1 MKINKLGFIL
11 ILSVLSLTSCD
22 YAYDYTYEVTNDTD
36 SEVKIKVQTFRI
48 DSTYSISANETQIL
62 FVTDHGLEGS
72 KGPYFEDVA
81 EELDEFIVTKNDTLI
96 STKDYL
102 DNSSWNYDDGLYHTT
117 IENNEFE

>member
-1 MKINKLGFIL
+1 MKRNKLGFIL
-11 ILSVLSLTSCD
+11 MLSVGLLASCD

-81 EELDEFIVTKNDTLI
+81 EEINVFVVTKNDTLV

-102 DNSSWNYDDGLYHTT
+102 DNSSWDYDDGLYHAT
-117 IENNEFE
+117 I

>member
-1 MKINKLGFIL
+1 MKVNKLGFIL
-11 ILSVLSLTSCD
+11 ILSVWFLASCD
-22 YAYDYTYEVTNDTD
+22 YAYDYTYKVTNDTD

-48 DSTYSISANETQIL
+48 DSTYSISANESQIL

-81 EELDEFIVTKNDTLI
+81 EELDEFIVIKNDTII

-102 DNSSWNYDDGLYHTT
+102 DNSSWNYDDGLYHAM
-117 IENNEFE
+117 IEDKEFE